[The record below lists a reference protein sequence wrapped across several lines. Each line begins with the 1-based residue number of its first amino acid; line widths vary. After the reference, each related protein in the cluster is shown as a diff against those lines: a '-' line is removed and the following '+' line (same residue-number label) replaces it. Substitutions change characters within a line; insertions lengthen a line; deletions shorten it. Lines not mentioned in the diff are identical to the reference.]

1 VLVCVVWNSHI
12 WTYSNFGG
20 GISETLGGGDDE
32 GARSNRVTLFVPLRT
47 AFPGSSGSSS
57 SSPDLRRS
65 SKYINLCSSLAL
77 QRVDLPTLS
86 LLLLE
91 DAKTV
96 PSKNESSSSS
106 TFVRA
111 RFVDFDVAF
120 TLVLVAAPLL
130 SQGSFRMVQ
139 GDRYQAQRQVSC
151 IV

>member
-1 VLVCVVWNSHI
+1 
-12 WTYSNFGG
+12 
-20 GISETLGGGDDE
+20 
-32 GARSNRVTLFVPLRT
+32 
-47 AFPGSSGSSS
+47 
-57 SSPDLRRS
+57 
-65 SKYINLCSSLAL
+65 
-77 QRVDLPTLS
+77 

-91 DAKTV
+91 DAKIV

-106 TFVRA
+106 TFIRA